1 MDDEK
6 GGIMSGY
13 IGAELNRKE
22 EEQNE
27 NWLNLDSYEL
37 LLRYLR
43 KFGEEERE
51 KLKCNLKTL
60 CCELAERQIIV
71 PMDFEPFGDVIYS
84 ETLDRE
90 LLFFQS
96 SGLIKERL
104 GSIIYK
110 ITERGIKLS
119 DDATV
124 ISRGVPSHILE
135 TLDELIDKLPTDNNE
150 NCS

>member
-1 MDDEK
+1 MTDRV
-6 GGIMSGY
+6 GFVVV
-13 IGAELNRKE
+13 ELNREE
-22 EEQNE
+22 EEQKE
-27 NWLNLDSYEL
+27 NLQKLDSYTL

-60 CCELAERQIIV
+60 CGELAERRIFV
-71 PMDFEPFGDVIYS
+71 PMDFEPFGDAIYS

-90 LLFFQS
+90 LLFFES
-96 SGLIKERL
+96 AGLMEERK

-110 ITERGIKLS
+110 ITDRGIKLG

-124 ISRGVPSHILE
+124 ISRGVPPNILE
-135 TLDELIDKLPTDNNE
+135 TLDELMNELSTDNTDS
-150 NCS
+150 CS

>member
-1 MDDEK
+1 MVDN
-6 GGIMSGY
+6 
-13 IGAELNRKE
+13 IGVELNRE
-22 EEQNE
+22 EEGQNE
-27 NWLNLDSYEL
+27 NWLKLDSYIL

-60 CCELAERQIIV
+60 CGELAERQIIV
-71 PMDFEPFGDVIYS
+71 PMDFEPFGDAIYS

-90 LLFFQS
+90 LLFFES
-96 SGLIKERL
+96 AGLIEERK

-124 ISRGVPSHILE
+124 ISRGVTPNILE
-135 TLDELIDKLPTDNNE
+135 TLDELINALPTDNNDS
-150 NCS
+150 CS